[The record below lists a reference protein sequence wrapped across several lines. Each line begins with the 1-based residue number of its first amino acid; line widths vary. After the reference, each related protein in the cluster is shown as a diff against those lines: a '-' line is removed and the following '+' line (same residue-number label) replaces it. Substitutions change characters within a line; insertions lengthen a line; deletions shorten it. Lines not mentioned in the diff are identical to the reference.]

1 MTPRN
6 LATFAGLAIAAH
18 FARHG
23 SPALGLVVALVA
35 SSVLGFALPG
45 WAGLVGAVTLGLL
58 ASWGG
63 PDWLPA
69 ILGSLTIAAHSAYRA
84 GAFRAARRSA
94 ERDPL
99 TGLLNRRGLR
109 RMTTGAHEA
118 PLAVLALD
126 CEGFK
131 RINDALGHAAGD
143 RALRAVAL
151 AAQATAVP
159 GEQIARIGGDEFA
172 LVLPG
177 HDGTAA
183 LARLD
188 ALRRALERTCRAE
201 PFTVTLSAGV
211 ALLGRDGDTVE
222 ALLERADRRMVR
234 ARAVVSA
241 YDGVALRSAEA

>member
-6 LATFAGLAIAAH
+6 LATFAGLAIAAQ

-23 SPALGLVVALVA
+23 SPALALIVALVA
-35 SSVLGFALPG
+35 SSVLGFVLPSA
-45 WAGLVGAVTLGLL
+45 AGLAGAVALGLL
-58 ASWGG
+58 ATWGG
-63 PDWLPA
+63 QDWMPA
-69 ILGSLTIAAHSAYRA
+69 TLGCLAVAAHSAYRA

-94 ERDPL
+94 DRDPL

-109 RMTTGAHEA
+109 RSTSGVQEA

-159 GEQIARIGGDEFA
+159 GELVARIGGDEFA

-188 ALRRALERTCRAE
+188 ALRRALERACRTE
-201 PFTVTLSAGV
+201 PFTVTVSAGV
-211 ALLGRDGDTVE
+211 ALLGRDGDTVD